1 VTLVR
6 LQVILAQTGLVSRRG
21 AAEWI
26 EAGRVQ
32 VNGEVVHEPGLRV
45 EREQVEV
52 LVDGRPLPERPA
64 PETWKLHK
72 PAGVTTTLHD
82 PHARR
87 SLVDVWGKRGLR
99 LAMRPVGRLDR
110 DSRGLLLATND
121 GELLYRLTHP
131 RWEVRRNY
139 QALVT
144 GEVSEAA
151 LTQMRRGTE
160 IQGKLAVP
168 EKVTIL
174 RPGWNQ
180 TLLAVVLRE
189 GRKREVRRLC
199 EAAGH
204 PVRDLLRTGYGPV
217 ELGDQQ
223 PGTIETL
230 SGNLLAALY
239 RAVDLDPPQRGKEKG
254 FIDGWV

>member
-1 VTLVR
+1 MALQR
-6 LQVILAQTGLVSRRG
+6 LQVILAQAGIVSRRG

-26 EAGRVQ
+26 AEGRVR
-32 VNGEVVHEPGLRV
+32 VDGEVVREPGLRLEPAGV
-45 EREQVEV
+45 EI
-52 LVDGRPLPERPA
+52 LVDGRPLPGRPA
-64 PETWKLHK
+64 TETWKVHK
-72 PAGVTTTLHD
+72 PAGVTSTLYD

-87 SLVDVWGKRGLR
+87 TLCDLWGPRGLR

-131 RWEVRRNY
+131 RWQVARVYEV
-139 QALVT
+139 LVEGIVT
-144 GEVSEAA
+144 EAA
-151 LTQMRRGTE
+151 VAQMLRGTE
-160 IQGKLAVP
+160 IQGRLAVP

-174 RPGWNQ
+174 RPGRSE

-204 PVRDLLRTGYGPV
+204 AVQDLLRTAYGPAK
-217 ELGDQQ
+217 LGDQP
-223 PGTIETL
+223 PGAIQTL

-239 RAVDLDPPQRGKEKG
+239 RAVDLDPPARDTKEDSA
-254 FIDGWV
+254 DGV